1 MEVFYN
7 IHNFIKV
14 KIEGG
19 KLNLADGYN
28 HYLRYFQVVKQ
39 FAENNYEVKEFSNFK
54 LPKNYSKADGAFKFE
69 NGICFFKEK
78 YALVFNGKKIIEY
91 TNYANRAT
99 NLWLQLLLL
108 KQGLTFVHGAGIE
121 LNGKGIIFPAF
132 GGVGKTILIAGL
144 RKLNSFKFFGD
155 DYVIVDK
162 KGNMFSYPSDFSV
175 YDYHL
180 DFFTELKNTSFNYYL
195 RRRKLFGGYYETKRT
210 INFIAKRLE
219 LSSVPVL
226 KGWHANYIKVP
237 TANLIKPQKIGEKT
251 KLFASVF
258 LERYNG
264 EKIRSMEISLGEII
278 RVVSGILNLEFKD
291 AFSYLYVLA
300 AVGYFDMADFQT
312 QQKEILQK
320 TFSNIKL
327 YRIYIPQNIKIE
339 EYLNYM
345 DKFVNNLTQ

>member
-1 MEVFYN
+1 
-7 IHNFIKV
+7 
-14 KIEGG
+14 
-19 KLNLADGYN
+19 
-28 HYLRYFQVVKQ
+28 
-39 FAENNYEVKEFSNFK
+39 
-54 LPKNYSKADGAFKFE
+54 
-69 NGICFFKEK
+69 
-78 YALVFNGKKIIEY
+78 
-91 TNYANRAT
+91 
-99 NLWLQLLLL
+99 
-108 KQGLTFVHGAGIE
+108 
-121 LNGKGIIFPAF
+121 
-132 GGVGKTILIAGL
+132 
-144 RKLNSFKFFGD
+144 
-155 DYVIVDK
+155 
-162 KGNMFSYPSDFSV
+162 
-175 YDYHL
+175 
-180 DFFTELKNTSFNYYL
+180 
-195 RRRKLFGGYYETKRT
+195 
-210 INFIAKRLE
+210 
-219 LSSVPVL
+219 VPVL